1 MSSFASLLQQI
12 TKALFGHPIHFIT
25 LQLLAAST
33 EILEWFLTPQ
43 LEKNGWMAIALLLL
57 WFCIASVLSSALTF
71 ASVMQTEI
79 KGAAAPLISVSIS
92 MVREKITILIP
103 AAFLVG
109 VVCVLG
115 FTALLLPGI
124 YFATL
129 YLFVTPLIMIEPKTN
144 LTVYLHRSSRF
155 AKKNLIRNLTLVV
168 ALLVL
173 ALVGYLL
180 GTTISSAMSEITTY
194 NTIQIAIPML
204 IRVGLAACLGAFI
217 DVAICYYFLALRRPE
232 TTP

>member
-1 MSSFASLLQQI
+1 MSSLTSLLSQI
-12 TKALFGHPIHFIT
+12 TKALLGHPIHFIT
-25 LQLLAAST
+25 LQTLAAST

-71 ASVMQTEI
+71 ASVMQTES
-79 KGAAAPLISVSIS
+79 KGAQFPLLSVSIS
-92 MVREKITILIP
+92 RVREKITILIP

-115 FTALLLPGI
+115 FAAMLLPGI

-144 LTVYLHRSSRF
+144 LTVYLHRSSQLS
-155 AKKNLIRNLTLVV
+155 KKNLMRNLTLV
-168 ALLVL
+168 ATMLVL
-173 ALVGYLL
+173 ALGGYLS
-180 GTTISSAMSEITTY
+180 GTTLSSAAVGITT
-194 NTIQIAIPML
+194 NTILQVVIHIL
-204 IRVGLAACLGAFI
+204 IRVLFSACLGAFI
-217 DVAICYYFLALRRPE
+217 DVSICYYFLDLRRLE
-232 TTP
+232 AHT